1 MNVTPLN
8 TRRAIRAY
16 QAPYREAIREA
27 IRAAEREAAQRAQE
41 QPQPPEPCN
50 FCAPPDDPAPVDRFA
65 ELAEALGPWWLLWI
79 AAYVAVA
86 VVGSVLAADMLVS
99 WVMA

>member
-1 MNVTPLN
+1 MNNVTPLH
-8 TRRAIRAY
+8 TRRAVRAY
-16 QAPYREAIREA
+16 QDTYREA
-27 IRAAEREAAQRAQE
+27 IRAAEREAAQRVHE

-50 FCAPPDDPAPVDRFA
+50 FCAPDDAPPADRFT
-65 ELAEALGPWWLLWI
+65 ELAEALGPWWLLWL

-86 VVGSVLAADMLVS
+86 VVGGLLAADMLVS